1 MGTAFKRLTDKYL
14 FAEGLSLDMRL
25 SNLVC
30 VLGIAGAALAMVVK
44 TVEGMPVFAGVGIA
58 VTLVTGVVLY
68 AVFTKLNRN
77 RLGVRCLIISAT
89 DIIIPVCFIYGGG
102 IGSALTVYFC
112 LGIVLHF
119 LVFRK
124 WECAIL
130 VAINIL
136 IYLGCLAF
144 SYLFPQYI
152 YRLSADLGLLYHI
165 DTVQG
170 ILICGLFIGFVIK
183 FQLWVYDVERKR
195 VEDATRVKSDFLSN
209 MSHEMRTPLN
219 AIIGMTTLG
228 KAATDTERMTY
239 CFEKIQD
246 ASAYLLGVINDVL
259 DMSKIEANKLELSL
273 VDFDFERV
281 IESVI
286 NVIGF
291 RVEEKSQQFSVH
303 IGESVPRAVKGD
315 DQRLTQV
322 ITNLLSNAVKFT
334 PENGSVRLEARLVNE
349 ETGVCTVQ
357 VEVIDTGIG
366 ISQEQQTRLFTS
378 FQQADSGTSRQF
390 GGTGLGLAISKR
402 IVELMGGRIWVESEP
417 GRGSTFAFTVPL
429 ARRTAAAETPLAG
442 VISRDGE
449 AECFAG
455 RCILLAE
462 DVEINREIVLA
473 LLEPTELSVDCAENG
488 EEAVALYRARP
499 EKYEMI
505 FMDVQ
510 MPKMDG
516 LEATR
521 QIRALDFPSAATVP
535 IVAMTANVFREDVER
550 CLDAGMNAHIGK
562 PLDFDNVL
570 AMLRQYLP
578 QHGV

>member
-1 MGTAFKRLTDKYL
+1 
-14 FAEGLSLDMRL
+14 MRL

-30 VLGIAGAALAMVVK
+30 VLGIAGAILATVVK
-44 TVEGMPVFAGVGIA
+44 TVEGMPVFAVVSIVVILA
-58 VTLVTGVVLY
+58 TGVALY
-68 AVFTKLNRN
+68 MILTKLNRN
-77 RLGVRCLIISAT
+77 RLGIRCLIIAAT
-89 DIIIPVCFIYGGG
+89 DLIIPICFICGGG

-130 VAINIL
+130 VSVNIL

-152 YRLSADLGLLYHI
+152 YRLSADIGLLYHI
-165 DTVQG
+165 DSVQG
-170 ILICGLFIGFVIK
+170 VLICGLFIGFVVK

-219 AIIGMTTLG
+219 AIIGMTSLG
-228 KAATDTERMTY
+228 KAAPDPERMTY

-259 DMSKIEANKLELSL
+259 DMSKIEANKLELSP

-281 IESVI
+281 IERVI

-291 RVEEKSQQFSVH
+291 RVEEKCQQFELH
-303 IGESVPRAVKGD
+303 IDENVPRSVSGD

-334 PENGSVRLEARLVNE
+334 PENGSVRLDARLIKE
-349 ETGVCTVQ
+349 EAGMCTVQ
-357 VEVIDTGIG
+357 FEVADTGIG

-402 IVELMGGRIWVESEP
+402 IVEMMGGRIRVESEP
-417 GRGSTFAFTVPL
+417 GLGSTFAFTVPL
-429 ARRTAAAETPLAG
+429 ARAAAAETPLAETLPRNSG
-442 VISRDGE
+442 TERFTGH
-449 AECFAG
+449 
-455 RCILLAE
+455 CILLAE

-488 EEAVALYRARP
+488 EEALALYRAHP
-499 EKYEMI
+499 ERYEMI

-521 QIRALDFPSAATVP
+521 LIRALNFPSAATVP

-550 CLDAGMNAHIGK
+550 CIDAGMDAHIGK
-562 PLDFDNVL
+562 PLDFEHVL
-570 AMLRQYLP
+570 EMLRQYLP
-578 QHGV
+578 QKDETA